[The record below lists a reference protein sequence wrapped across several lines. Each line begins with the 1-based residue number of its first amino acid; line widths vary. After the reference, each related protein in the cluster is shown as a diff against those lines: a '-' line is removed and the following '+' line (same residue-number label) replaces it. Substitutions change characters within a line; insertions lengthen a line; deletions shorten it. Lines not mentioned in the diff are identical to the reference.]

1 MQGRGPEAG
10 NDGESLGLLLHEL
23 LPSLKEA
30 DVDPAPEGRGAAA
43 VGEGRSG
50 PATAVP
56 VAPACTHCGARL
68 TESIAWCPRCLEP
81 ASAEVGPSTSSPVA
95 HRAPSP
101 LPGVE
106 VPSSGR
112 SAGQAGPGGPAVRLA
127 LGVILLNIVVQVATY
142 ALARSGNVEPST
154 AISIGLWVGVAFYG
168 LVFLVTIR
176 GGAAAQVRPLWTI
189 GDPRTSLRRGL
200 AVGGGASLFL
210 VGLQSLALHHLA
222 GDAAVTL
229 VVSEG
234 SMGRVLAAVALFV
247 LIGPVIEELV
257 FRAVV
262 AESLRNRGIGGAVL
276 ASSFLF
282 ALAHLRPASIV
293 YYTLIGAVLGR
304 LYFRYGLK
312 SSIGAHAAFNGC
324 LVAVAVISVLG
335 PAKTYT
341 IDGATLQL
349 PANWKKVSAA
359 QTGPVQL
366 ALRGPSGSE
375 LIVLDRSVPTGSTFS
390 PDSVVAAAQQHLLP
404 VPPGASIDRVQT
416 VTYPAGSA
424 VVVTLT
430 ENGHAGRVVTMVEHD
445 RAWTFVLATAGSSRA
460 SSEFDHMMQTLRLS

>member
-1 MQGRGPEAG
+1 M
-10 NDGESLGLLLHEL
+10 GLLLHEL

-30 DVDPAPEGRGAAA
+30 DVDPAPEGRGAGPVA
-43 VGEGRSG
+43 EGRSE
-50 PATAVP
+50 PATALP
-56 VAPACTHCGARL
+56 GAPACTHCGARL
-68 TESIAWCPRCLEP
+68 TESIAWCPRCLES

-112 SAGQAGPGGPAVRLA
+112 SAGQAGPAGPAVRLA

-168 LVFLVTIR
+168 LVFLV
-176 GGAAAQVRPLWTI
+176 
-189 GDPRTSLRRGL
+189 
-200 AVGGGASLFL
+200 
-210 VGLQSLALHHLA
+210 GLQSLALHHLA

-234 SMGRVLAAVALFV
+234 SMGRVLAAVTLFV

-390 PDSVVAAAQQHLLP
+390 PDSVAAAQQHLLP

-460 SSEFDHMMQTLRLS
+460 SSEFDHMMQTLRFS